1 MSMLYIYM
9 CNLFITVCVLY
20 STKLVARPR
29 QLGDS
34 EDLLSVTN
42 VWCRQ
47 SGGALLAQE
56 AGKLA

>member
-1 MSMLYIYM
+1 M